1 MRATGTNAKRA
12 AALPGG
18 AGHWTSFVSA
28 AARTKK
34 DKIVP
39 IVTDTDG
46 LISAETQVPAAGKGI
61 PIYYAAPENV
71 SDRPVILVMHQIY
84 GRNDY
89 TRDICRRLAK
99 LGYLAILPDLY
110 HRYGST
116 EGLSREQIR
125 EGIAA
130 AVEDEAVLS
139 DLDQLMLWAVE
150 KQSGD
155 GKRMAIIGF
164 AWGAQF
170 VWLYCAHNPAIKA
183 GVCWY
188 GRLVRDSNPKRPT
201 PWRTVVASL
210 KAPVLGI
217 YAGTDPNIPPEALV
231 EMRPALAR
239 APVETKIQL
248 YPDAKHGF
256 HADYQPQYW
265 QADAN
270 DAWSRQL
277 EWLKRFGL

>member
-1 MRATGTNAKRA
+1 LDNG
-12 AALPGG
+12 L
-18 AGHWTSFVSA
+18 HLSA
-28 AARTKK
+28 RPRRRRNK
-34 DKIVP
+34 KIVP

-46 LISAETQVPAAGKGI
+46 LAAADVQVPAAGNNI
-61 PIYYAAPENV
+61 PVYFAAPKDR
-71 SDRPVILVMHQIY
+71 SDRPIILVMHQIY

-125 EGIAA
+125 EGIAGV
-130 AVEDEAVLS
+130 VEDEAVLT
-139 DLDQLMLWAVE
+139 DLDLVMRWAVE

-155 GKRMAIIGF
+155 SKRMAIIGF

-170 VWLYCAHNPAIKA
+170 VWLYCVHNPAIKA

-201 PWRTVVASL
+201 PWRTVAASL

-217 YAGTDPNIPPEALV
+217 YAGTDPNIPPEALA
-231 EMRPALAR
+231 EMRPALAQ
-239 APVETKIQL
+239 APVKTEIQL

-256 HADYQPQYW
+256 HADYQPQYR
-265 QADAN
+265 QADAE
-270 DAWSRQL
+270 DAWSRQM
-277 EWLKRFGL
+277 EWLKRYGL